1 MFSILLCSLLI
12 FSVLLRV
19 SMLCMIFVLA
29 VLPVQPD
36 NSIVSE

>member
-1 MFSILLCSLLI
+1 MFSILLCSLLN
-12 FSVLLRV
+12 FSVFIACQHAV
-19 SMLCMIFVLA
+19 YDIVLA